1 MLYFHTRK
9 FVVDFAGLWV
19 YNCQHGAD
27 DRVGSQSRKNKK
39 FSAKAQNWCIISL
52 LARQIPGTLA
62 LLGNRNDC
70 NR

>member
-27 DRVGSQSRKNKK
+27 DRVGSQSKKKIKNL
-39 FSAKAQNWCIISL
+39 FANDQNWCIISL

-62 LLGNRNDC
+62 LLGN
-70 NR
+70 